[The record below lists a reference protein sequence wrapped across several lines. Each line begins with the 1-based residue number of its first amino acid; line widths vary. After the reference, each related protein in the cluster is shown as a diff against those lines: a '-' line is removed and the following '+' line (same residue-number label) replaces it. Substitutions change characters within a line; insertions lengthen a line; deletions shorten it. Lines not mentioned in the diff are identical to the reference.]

1 MEKLE
6 NLKQYCQNRII
17 KEPDL
22 EFSTTCKRCGYS
34 LSDILNYTAL
44 VPTKD
49 SELLILQSSF
59 IKETPPPKTIPD
71 DPDPPISPE
80 KVPRKITFRLP
91 GKTMKVKDY
100 KDLLTKQLTELTAAS
115 PDEEIEVDFETL

>member
-1 MEKLE
+1 MKKLE
-6 NLKQYCQNRII
+6 HLKQYCRDRIV

-44 VPTKD
+44 VQTKD

-59 IKETPPPKTIPD
+59 IKEPPPKTKPVGPGKIIP
-71 DPDPPISPE
+71 P
-80 KVPRKITFRLP
+80 KVPRKVTFQLP
-91 GKTMKVKDY
+91 GKTMMVKDY
-100 KDLLTKQLTELTAAS
+100 KSLLTKQLTALAAAS
-115 PDEEIEVDFETL
+115 PDEEIEVDIETL

>member
-1 MEKLE
+1 MQKM
-6 NLKQYCQNRII
+6 NCQEYVQNFW
-17 KEPDL
+17 D
-22 EFSTTCKRCGYS
+22 G
-34 LSDILNYTAL
+34 IL
-44 VPTKD
+44 V
-49 SELLILQSSF
+49 
-59 IKETPPPKTIPD
+59 
-71 DPDPPISPE
+71 DPDPPIPPK